1 MAYGYLD
8 RLMTPS
14 VAAAQE
20 ANGSRQMWGR
30 FDADKPGDRFTEAE
44 AAFIAARDSFY
55 LASAGEGGWPYVQ
68 HRGGPAGFVKVLDE
82 TTLALLDFRGNRQ
95 YVSLGNTAADD
106 RVSLFFMDYVHR
118 ARLKVLARLEA
129 LPLDADRALTE
140 RLALPGYK
148 ARPERILRLRLEAF
162 DWNCQQHITQRFTV
176 QDIEVLAAPLRQ
188 RLAVLEA
195 ENSELRAR
203 LAAA

>member
-20 ANGSRQMWGR
+20 ANGSRQMWAR

-55 LASAGEGGWPYVQ
+55 LASVGEGGWPYVQ

>member
-1 MAYGYLD
+1 
-8 RLMTPS
+8 
-14 VAAAQE
+14 
-20 ANGSRQMWGR
+20 MWAR